1 MEKDKV
7 GSGASGRNGGM
18 CAQGVTI
25 SPAEA
30 REALRAAAG
39 PGERYDAFRTAV
51 DGVEELTA
59 KERIDRNVQRVGRLG
74 VAFKPRRSG
83 LQGQGAT
90 ALTIGASSEGAG
102 GGVCHRP
109 LRRRC
114 SRRRRVSRALKE
126 PAGDITAGKGSRAG
140 RAKSTLDR

>member
-18 CAQGVTI
+18 CAQGITI

-59 KERIDRNVQRVGRLG
+59 KEQIDCNVQRVGRLG

-83 LQGQGAT
+83 LQGQGPT
-90 ALTIGASSEGAG
+90 ALSTGASSEGA

-126 PAGDITAGKGSRAG
+126 PAGDITAGKGSRPG